1 VDPPRDDRAMALG
14 LLALTVATGLVDA
27 ASFLGLGRIF
37 TANMTGNVVLLGF
50 SLGGAPGFS
59 SPALVTSLGAFL
71 IGAVAGGRMAVHL
84 GRRRSLWLRVAFGL
98 EVALVGA
105 AALLAIGLHIDPSGP
120 RLYAVIAVLGVAMGI
135 RNATVRKLA
144 FPDLTT
150 TVLTLTL
157 TGFAADSPPA
167 GSPAVRP
174 LRRIAAVV
182 AMLLGALAGASLI
195 DHALALPL
203 AAAALVSLLAMA
215 PLIPRQASS

>member
-1 VDPPRDDRAMALG
+1 MEPRDDRALMTG

-37 TANMTGNVVLLGF
+37 TANMTGNIVLLGF

-59 SPALVTSLGAFL
+59 APALLTSLGAFL
-71 IGAVAGGRMAVHL
+71 VGAAVGGRLAVHL
-84 GRRRSLWLRVAFGL
+84 GIRRSRWLGVAFGVETGL
-98 EVALVGA
+98 VAV
-105 AALLAIGLHIDPSGP
+105 AALLAIGLHVDPSGA
-120 RLYAVIAVLGVAMGI
+120 RLYAVITVLGLAMGI
-135 RNATVRKLA
+135 RNSTVRKLA
-144 FPDLTT
+144 VPDLTT

-157 TGFAADSPPA
+157 TGLAADSPPG

-174 LRRIAAVV
+174 LRRVAAVV
-182 AMLLGALAGASLI
+182 AMLLGALVGASLI

-203 AAAALVSLLAMA
+203 AAAALVSLLALV

>member
-1 VDPPRDDRAMALG
+1 MEPRDDRSLAIG

-59 SPALVTSLGAFL
+59 APALLTSLGAFL
-71 IGAVAGGRMAVHL
+71 VGAVVGGRMAVQL
-84 GRRRSLWLRVAFGL
+84 GRRRTRWLGAAFGL
-98 EVALVGA
+98 EAVLVGA
-105 AALLAIGLHIDPSGP
+105 AALLAIGLHIDPSGA
-120 RLYAVIAVLGVAMGI
+120 RLYAVIAVLGLAMGI

-144 FPDLTT
+144 VPDLTT

-157 TGFAADSPPA
+157 TGLGADSRPA

-174 LRRIAAVV
+174 LRRAAAVV
-182 AMLLGALAGASLI
+182 AMLLGALIGASLI
-195 DHALALPL
+195 DHSLALPL
-203 AAAALVSLLAMA
+203 AAAALLSLLALG
-215 PLIPRQASS
+215 PLIARQAPS